1 MRRVGGIL
9 VLTLLASACGGDRS
23 TEVFVGSASSFA
35 QVMVSAQDSYSGD
48 ELKATF
54 PGSQTL
60 VLQLQD
66 DAPFDVVITADL
78 RTMQS
83 IVDGG
88 KTASSPAL
96 LARNRLVI
104 AVESGNPLEIV
115 SLSDLA
121 RPDVKV
127 VLAGPE
133 VPLGAY
139 SEQVLQAAQVE
150 VEPVSLAASALE
162 VARLLELGEADA
174 GLLYQTDLNVYEL
187 DSVSVPESLNVV
199 TEYFI
204 ATVAGA
210 PNPEGADR
218 FVEFLL
224 GPPGR
229 GLLDSLGFLT

>member
-1 MRRVGGIL
+1 MRRVSGIL
-9 VLTLLASACGGDRS
+9 VLILLVSACGGDRS
-23 TEVFVGSASSFA
+23 TDVLVGSASSFA
-35 QVMVSAQDSYSGD
+35 QVMASAQGSYSAH

-78 RTMQS
+78 RTMEA
-83 IVDGG
+83 IVADG
-88 KTASSPAL
+88 KTASSPEL
-96 LARNRLVI
+96 LARNELVL
-104 AVESGNPLEIV
+104 AVESGNPLEIASV
-115 SLSDLA
+115 SDLA

-127 VLAGPE
+127 VLAAPE

-150 VEPVSLAASALE
+150 VEPVSLATSALE
-162 VARLLELGEADA
+162 VARLLDLGEADA
-174 GLLYQTDLNVYEL
+174 GLLYQTDLNVHEL
-187 DSVSVPESLNVV
+187 DGVPVAADLNVV

-210 PNPEGADR
+210 PNPEGGER
-218 FVEFLL
+218 FVEYLL
-224 GPPGR
+224 GPRGR
-229 GLLDSLGFLT
+229 ALLDSLGFLT